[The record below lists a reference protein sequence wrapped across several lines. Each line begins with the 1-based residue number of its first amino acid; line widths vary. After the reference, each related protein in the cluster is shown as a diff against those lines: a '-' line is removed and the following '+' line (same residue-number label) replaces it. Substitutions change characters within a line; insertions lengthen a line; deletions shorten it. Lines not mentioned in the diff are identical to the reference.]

1 MESEKTL
8 EFTFEQKKHLA
19 APEQTAFVKAF
30 KNYDLNKDGSMDE
43 KEFKNI
49 MIDLGFR
56 KITDDKVKEM
66 LASQDSN
73 KDGLIQWVEF
83 VDMMISIKEKD
94 NDKFGTI
101 NADGI
106 ASITGEHGGKHSYS
120 VEERITFAKTIN
132 HILKDDA
139 DLTDRIPMNI
149 EDDTLF
155 HVFDNGV
162 ALCKLLR
169 QIDPECIDERAI
181 NKGESMNVYHI

>member
-8 EFTFEQKKHLA
+8 EFTFEQKKHLSA
-19 APEQTAFVKAF
+19 QEQTAFNKTF
-30 KNYDLNKDGSMDE
+30 KNYDLDKNGTMDE

-56 KITDDKVKEM
+56 KITDEKVKEM
-66 LASQDSN
+66 LDSQDKN
-73 KDGLIQWVEF
+73 KDGVISWEEF

-106 ASITGEHGGKHSYS
+106 AIMTGEHGGTHSYS
-120 VEERITFAKTIN
+120 VEERVTFAKTIN
-132 HILKDDA
+132 HILKEDE
-139 DLTDRIPMNI
+139 DLKDRIPMNI
-149 EDDTLF
+149 EDETLF

-181 NKGESMNVYHI
+181 NKE